1 MNTEG
6 NGMKITRTPSD
17 YLPLFLFSFSSS
29 LPLVLSFILSPF
41 TYFSLSHLILL
52 IHSLFIS
59 YLLLPFSRSF
69 CCTYARTL
77 RYLYIEF
84 SLNHS
89 ASASMKSRGRGICVS
104 FSRTKV
110 IFVIWYPC
118 DSFSPVKLWV
128 PLGKSETI
136 PISLLLP
143 PLRKEVL
150 GLCRGAE

>member
-6 NGMKITRTPSD
+6 NGMKITHTPSD
-17 YLPLFLFSFSSS
+17 YLPLFFFFFFFLSSS
-29 LPLVLSFILSPF
+29 RSIFHSLSVYF
-41 TYFSLSHLILL
+41 FSLSPLILL

-69 CCTYARTL
+69 CCTYVRTL

-89 ASASMKSRGRGICVS
+89 ASAPMKSRGRGICVS

-150 GLCRGAE
+150 GLWRGAE